1 MVPTPPSCS
10 PDPAM
15 WHEECGAAV
24 RVTCADRNSVGF
36 ATSQNRSTRLCE
48 IRLSLALVKNL
59 PFRAAFEDEMFSAAL
74 CYQLHLYILVRAI
87 DRSSHPSLII
97 TNIIIPGPVMSA
109 LVESMNMHANR
120 RGKIDSNNDARAR
133 NLALARPA
141 GSECRREVYS
151 PKRY

>member
-1 MVPTPPSCS
+1 M
-10 PDPAM
+10 
-15 WHEECGAAV
+15 
-24 RVTCADRNSVGF
+24 TCADRNSVGF
-36 ATSQNRSTRLCE
+36 ATSQKRSTELCE
-48 IRLSLALVKNL
+48 IRLSLALAKFL
-59 PFRAAFEDEMFSAAL
+59 PSGGAFEDEMVSVAL
-74 CYQLHLYILVRAI
+74 CYQLHLSLFVCAI
-87 DRSSHPSLII
+87 DPSSHPFLII

-120 RGKIDSNNDARAR
+120 RGKIDSIHDARAR